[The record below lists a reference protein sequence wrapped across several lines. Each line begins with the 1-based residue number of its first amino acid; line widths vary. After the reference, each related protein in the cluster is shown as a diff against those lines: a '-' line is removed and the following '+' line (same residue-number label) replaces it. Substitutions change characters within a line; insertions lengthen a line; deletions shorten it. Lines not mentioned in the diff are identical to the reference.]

1 MGTMQC
7 RTTLHFSSL
16 SHFFRYLQRGE
27 TLVVPGPDELSY
39 GRILRLQEEYVVGI
53 GGLCNPINEWS
64 TVDSY
69 SRSEL
74 NLLSELASG
83 CKWLHNKPGP
93 WNLQLILYIYDSA
106 YIASCWIMTILKLG
120 SLSHPTFSKAFSNF
134 SWPLLECVTGSTAT
148 VGIAQIS

>member
-7 RTTLHFSSL
+7 CRTLHFSSL

-83 CKWLHNKPGP
+83 CK
-93 WNLQLILYIYDSA
+93 
-106 YIASCWIMTILKLG
+106 
-120 SLSHPTFSKAFSNF
+120 
-134 SWPLLECVTGSTAT
+134 
-148 VGIAQIS
+148 